1 MVPFLNV
8 IFSVPAKNHS
18 SVFAMNNSFDFPA
31 LFWPLLHL
39 NDISIF
45 PIHDIST
52 LAMNDIF
59 VFVKAFKDL
68 IIFNGNL

>member
-1 MVPFLNV
+1 MCLCDAFQ
-8 IFSVPAKNHS
+8 
-18 SVFAMNNSFDFPA
+18 
-31 LFWPLLHL
+31 L